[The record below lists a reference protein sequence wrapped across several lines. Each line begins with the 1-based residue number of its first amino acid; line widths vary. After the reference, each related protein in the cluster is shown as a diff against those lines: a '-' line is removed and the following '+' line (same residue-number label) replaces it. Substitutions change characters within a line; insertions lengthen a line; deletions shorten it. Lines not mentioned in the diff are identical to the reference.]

1 MGKRGSAGREA
12 SWAKMAEEK
21 ERRTKAILEYISN
34 SEDGVTVTE
43 ISVDLKLPY
52 ESARK
57 IVVEL
62 RDQGAVYP
70 FRNEGKSLVYIDKA
84 RYGENAPSKEETQ
97 AVIEKRKE
105 ELTEQGGK
113 MFEEIKPAI
122 HVNQGEVI
130 WIQSR
135 SGDGAFFRYLII
147 TPWERKATVVGLF
160 AEGHPMLNVND
171 PRFVDIGTDPESG
184 EELYADVSNFCSRA
198 YAQFGERLMT
208 VDEEHLEDVKKRIA
222 RYHRLKLNVTNE
234 SDAVIKLKGVVNSM
248 KTKMDEL
255 NANDILLKDRLKAEI
270 NKNEELNKLIDKSQQ
285 TAKAAIDEVDACH
298 KKLDSYSVAL
308 VGFKGDIEKLTDEN
322 KKLYDLNKS
331 LEEAVAQAKEP
342 SNEDMD
348 ALLWKIS
355 LLEKELECK
364 NETIVMLKQIVFKS
378 LKGGE

>member
-1 MGKRGSAGREA
+1 MGKRGSVGRA
-12 SWAKMAEEK
+12 ANLAKKAEEK

-43 ISVDLKLPY
+43 ISVDVKLPY

-62 RDQGAVYP
+62 RDQDIVFP
-70 FRNEGKSLVYIDKA
+70 IRTDGKSLVYIDRA
-84 RYGENAPSKEETQ
+84 RYGENTPSKEETQ
-97 AVIEKRKE
+97 AVLDKRKE
-105 ELTEQGGK
+105 EIAEQGGK

-171 PRFVDIGTDPESG
+171 PRFVDIGADPETG

-234 SDAVIKLKGVVNSM
+234 SDAVIKLKGIVNSM
-248 KTKMDEL
+248 KIKMDEL
-255 NANDILLKDRLKAEI
+255 SSNDILLKERLEAELS
-270 NKNEELNKLIDKSQQ
+270 KNEDLNKLLEESQK
-285 TAKAAIDEVDACH
+285 TAKEAIEEVDVCH

-331 LEEAVAQAKEP
+331 LEEAVAQTPETSSA
-342 SNEDMD
+342 DMD

-364 NETIVMLKQIVFKS
+364 NEMVTMLRQIVFKS